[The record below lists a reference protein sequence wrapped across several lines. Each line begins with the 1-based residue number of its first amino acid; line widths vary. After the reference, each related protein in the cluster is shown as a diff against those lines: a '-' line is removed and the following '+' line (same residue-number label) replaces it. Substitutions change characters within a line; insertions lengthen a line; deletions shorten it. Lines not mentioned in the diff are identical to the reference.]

1 MLQGSH
7 QNSYVRHA
15 HLPRCSLHSV
25 HSLDWL
31 DLFLP
36 FAPNA
41 SMHLVGRQIFL
52 WRPGWYP
59 RFHPPPLLDLFVHP
73 TSPQLSPLL
82 FSTGLRVLSKVMLL
96 EPFGLSTLFSVG
108 LGCCP
113 SNDLE
118 VWLWWFRFALNTPW
132 LCCFV
137 CTVSTARR
145 SSGRLLSPP

>member
-1 MLQGSH
+1 MDASGQPPELVCPSCP
-7 QNSYVRHA
+7 SSEMFPP
-15 HLPRCSLHSV
+15 LCP
-25 HSLDWL
+25 
-31 DLFLP
+31 LFR
-36 FAPNA
+36 
-41 SMHLVGRQIFL
+41 LVGSVSPLCPKRIDAPCGEANLPVETRLVPTFS
-52 WRPGWYP
+52 
-59 RFHPPPLLDLFVHP
+59 PPLLDLFAHP

-96 EPFGLSTLFSVG
+96 GPFGLSTLFSVG

-113 SNDLE
+113 SNDPE

-137 CTVSTARR
+137 CTVSAARR